1 MIIIVAYEKYMP
13 HSKILTSFLILHRGQ
28 GYCGVVL
35 SSTQGENIMKTKI
48 KQWWSDIKTFD
59 WKMYVALIL
68 LALVPAIYQTVV
80 TKLITTFASPGS
92 LDIVGQMEWFDLI
105 DETICAFLI
114 VPMYSVLS
122 KAYKRPD
129 FNKTVFKLG
138 IIVVGL
144 YALFSLGTFFYGIR
158 LVGFMNPTEI
168 DVGAAYRY
176 LSLETVA
183 FMIGI
188 VFSYASVVFLVID
201 KSRYMYA
208 FLVAKILLALLSDF
222 VLIPGMGVDGIA
234 LSNIIANGIMGVL
247 AICLL
252 IYIKQLKPGK
262 YNKEDLP
269 HLKDWGKV
277 GLFAGG
283 QQFLD
288 NFIYAI
294 MICRMVNSVS
304 QSGNYWVSNNF
315 IWGWLLIPITCLVEI
330 IRKDAGANGYNLK
343 QKNYYLIA
351 IFTLLLWFTLIPTY
365 KWFFGTVE
373 GLSNADVIFEIV
385 VKNLGFYIAYAL
397 SQIPDAIFVG
407 MGKTKYNAINSLIC
421 NIVYYGIW
429 FILYKTC
436 VVIMTM
442 DMIIVMFGVGNVV
455 HWAVSLVE
463 EKVFLRRELNKL
475 ARVNS

>member
-1 MIIIVAYEKYMP
+1 
-13 HSKILTSFLILHRGQ
+13 
-28 GYCGVVL
+28 
-35 SSTQGENIMKTKI
+35 MKTFVK
-48 KQWWSDIKTFD
+48 KWWNDFKTFD
-59 WKMYVALIL
+59 WKMYLALCL

-80 TKLITTFASPGS
+80 TKLITSFTSPGS

-122 KAYKRPD
+122 KAYKRDD
-129 FNKTVFKLG
+129 FNKVVFKLG
-138 IIVVGL
+138 IIVVGV
-144 YALFSLGTFFYGIR
+144 YALFSLGTFFYGIN
-158 LVGFMNPTEI
+158 LVSYMNPAEI
-168 DVGAAYRY
+168 DVAAAYRY
-176 LSLETVA
+176 LSLETIA

-208 FLVAKILLALLSDF
+208 FLVAKILLALLADF
-222 VLIPGMGVDGIA
+222 ALIPAMGIDGIA
-234 LSNIIANGIMGVL
+234 LSNIIANGIMGAL
-247 AICLL
+247 AIGLL
-252 IYIKQLKPGK
+252 IYIKQLRPGK

-269 HLKDWGKV
+269 HLKDWGRI

-288 NFIYAI
+288 NIIYAL
-294 MICRMVNSVS
+294 MICRMVNAVS

-330 IRKDAGANGYNLK
+330 IRKDAGANGYDLK
-343 QKNYYLIA
+343 QKNYYSIA
-351 IFTLLLWFTLIPTY
+351 TFTLILWFALIPSY
-365 KWFFGTVE
+365 QWFFGTVE
-373 GLSNADVIFEIV
+373 GLDNPDVIFEIV

-407 MGKTKYNAINSLIC
+407 MGKTKYNAINSLFC

-429 FILYKTC
+429 FILYKTS
-436 VVIMTM
+436 VVTMSM
-442 DMIIVMFGVGNVV
+442 DMIIIMFGVGNVV

-463 EKVFLRRELNKL
+463 EKVFLKRELSIKTK
-475 ARVNS
+475 SI